1 MKTRVLSHRQIEQKL
16 DRIAYEIVENNS
28 DADKLILVGIH
39 GNGFQIAKDIGQR
52 LAEISHQKVHIGELF
67 IDKKK
72 PLEHPIKLSFT
83 ADKTNHQTV
92 ILIDDVINS
101 GRTMQYGLMKLLEHP
116 LDRIKTVALVDR
128 KHRKYPIRCN
138 YVGLTLSTTLQE
150 RIEVE
155 LESERSAYLI

>member
-1 MKTRVLSHRQIEQKL
+1 MKTRVLNHRQIEQKL
-16 DRIAYEIVENNS
+16 DRIAYEIIENNNEVE
-28 DADKLILVGIH
+28 KLILIGIH
-39 GNGFQIAKDIGQR
+39 GNGFQIAKDIANR
-52 LAEISHQKVHIGELF
+52 LKKISHQEIQTGELR

-72 PLEHPIKLSFT
+72 PLEHPIELSFPIEEI
-83 ADKTNHQTV
+83 KHQTV
-92 ILIDDVINS
+92 ILVDDVINS

-138 YVGLTLSTTLQE
+138 YVGLTLSTTLQD

-155 LESERSAYLI
+155 LEKERNAYLV

>member
-1 MKTRVLSHRQIEQKL
+1 MKTRVLNHRQIEQKL
-16 DRIAYEIVENNS
+16 DRIAYEIIENNNEVE
-28 DADKLILVGIH
+28 KLILIGIH
-39 GNGFQIAKDIGQR
+39 GNGFQIAKDIANR
-52 LAEISHQKVHIGELF
+52 LKKISYQEIQTGELR

-72 PLEHPIKLSFT
+72 PLEHPIELSFPIEEIE
-83 ADKTNHQTV
+83 HQTV
-92 ILIDDVINS
+92 ILVDDVINS

-138 YVGLTLSTTLQE
+138 YVGLTLSTTLQD

-155 LESERSAYLI
+155 LEKERNAYLV